1 MGRGFDRFVRD
12 RHYASLKFPTPMA
25 LSDPTPKPTPK
36 PKKSRKKLYWI
47 VGALVG
53 FVLLC
58 VAASLKGR
66 KDHAIAVT
74 TEKAVV
80 KTITQLVSATGRIQ
94 PEVEVKISGEVAG
107 EIIEL
112 PIVEGQMVKQG
123 DLLVRIKPDYY
134 KAQVEQNHAMV
145 AAARASVL
153 QAEAQAEKAE
163 LDFVQIDSLHRRG
176 LVSETD
182 FNSGRS
188 AVRVAR
194 ANVASA
200 EANLLRAESGLR
212 QAEDYLSKTTILA
225 PRDGTVSV
233 LNSKL
238 GERVVATGSFAGT
251 EIMRVADLERMEVRV
266 NVNENDVINVK
277 IGDTARVRV
286 DAFQGRELVGVVREI
301 ANTARTTGTGSAD
314 EVTNFEVRI
323 SVNEPG
329 VRLRPGMSATADI
342 VTETAADVVAV
353 PSQCVGVRTKDDN
366 RTTEEVQQQRTA
378 EAAQTQNGGA
388 ATAVND
394 AQRREQERLDREN
407 LQRIVFVRTGTK
419 AELRKVATGLMDNTH
434 TQIVSGLKEGDEV
447 ITGPYRAVTQTLKDG
462 SKITVLPAKKDP
474 KAAAGKAE
482 AKDDAA
488 QPEAKDEPKKP

>member
-1 MGRGFDRFVRD
+1 M
-12 RHYASLKFPTPMA
+12 SPTDSPLHPPA
-25 LSDPTPKPTPK
+25 TKPR
-36 PKKSRKKLYWI
+36 KSRKKLYWI
-47 VGALVG
+47 LGLSVAVVLVLAIVGAKSKG
-53 FVLLC
+53 AHPTM
-58 VAASLKGR
+58 VATDR
-66 KDHAIAVT
+66 
-74 TEKAVV
+74 AVV
-80 KTITQLVSATGRIQ
+80 KTITQLVSATGRVQ

-112 PIVEGQMVKQG
+112 PIVEGQMLKQG

-145 AAARASVL
+145 AAARAAEL

-163 LDFVQIDSLHRRG
+163 LDFVQTESLHQRG

-182 FNSGRS
+182 YNSGRS

-194 ANVASA
+194 ANVESA
-200 EANLLRAESGLR
+200 RANLLRAESGLR

-251 EIMRVADLERMEVRV
+251 EIMRVADLEKMEVRV

-277 IGDTARVRV
+277 IGDIARVRI
-286 DAFQGRELVGVVREI
+286 DAFQGREFRGVVREI
-301 ANTARTTGTGSAD
+301 ANTARTAGQGSAD

-323 SVNEPG
+323 SVREPG
-329 VRLRPGMSATADI
+329 VQLRPGMSATADI
-342 VTETAADVVAV
+342 ITQVANDVVAV
-353 PSQCVGVRTKDDN
+353 PSQSVVVRTKDDN
-366 RTTEEVQQQRTA
+366 RTTEEVQQQRAA
-378 EAAQTQNGGA
+378 EAAQTQNEGA

-407 LQRIVFVRTGTK
+407 LQRIVFVRAGAK
-419 AELRKVATGLMDNTH
+419 AELRKVTTGLMDNTH
-434 TQIVSGLKEGDEV
+434 TQIVAGLKEGEEV
-447 ITGPYRAVTQTLKDG
+447 ITGPYRAVTQILKDG
-462 SKITVLPAKKDP
+462 SAIAVQPGKKDGKPAP
-474 KAAAGKAE
+474 KKAE
-482 AKDDAA
+482 AVADAKKTEA
-488 QPEAKDEPKKP
+488 QPEPAKPADTAKKP

>member
-1 MGRGFDRFVRD
+1 M
-12 RHYASLKFPTPMA
+12 H
-25 LSDPTPKPTPK
+25 DPTHRDMAPTEPSLRPSSS

-47 VGALVG
+47 IGGTAA

-58 VAASLKGR
+58 VAAAIKGR
-66 KDHAIAVT
+66 GERAIVVT
-74 TEKAVV
+74 TEKAVI
-80 KTITQLVSATGRIQ
+80 KTITQLVSATGRVQ

-107 EIIEL
+107 EIIDL
-112 PIVEGQMVKQG
+112 PIVEGQQVKQG

-134 KAQVEQNHAMV
+134 KAQVEQSQASV
-145 AAARASVL
+145 AAAKAAVL
-153 QAEAQAEKAE
+153 QSEAQAEKAQ
-163 LDFVQIDSLHRRG
+163 LDFDQVATLRERG
-176 LVSETD
+176 LVSDTE
-182 FNSGRS
+182 FNASRS
-188 AVRVAR
+188 ALRVAL
-194 ANVASA
+194 ANVESA
-200 EANLLRAESGLR
+200 KANLLRSESGLS

-225 PRDGTVSV
+225 PRDGTISV

-277 IGDTARVRV
+277 IGDKARVRV

-301 ANTARTTGTGSAD
+301 ANTARTSGSGSAD

-342 VTETAADVVAV
+342 VTQTAADVVAV
-353 PSQCVGVRTKDDN
+353 PSQCVVVRTKDDN
-366 RTTEEVQQQRTA
+366 RTTEEVQKQRTA
-378 EAAQTQNGGA
+378 EAAQSQNEGA

-407 LQRIVFVRTGTK
+407 LQRIVFLRAGAK
-419 AELRKVATGLMDNTH
+419 AELRKVTTGLMDNTH
-434 TQIVSGLKEGDEV
+434 TQIISGLKEGDEV

-462 SKITVLPAKKDP
+462 SAITIQPAKKDV
-474 KAAAGKAE
+474 KAGEKKSE
-482 AKDDAA
+482 AK
-488 QPEAKDEPKKP
+488 PESKDEPKKP

>member
-1 MGRGFDRFVRD
+1 MPENANPLRP
-12 RHYASLKFPTPMA
+12 PTA
-25 LSDPTPKPTPK
+25 K

-47 VGALVG
+47 LGGSVAFL
-53 FVLLC
+53 LLC
-58 VAASLKGR
+58 AFAAKKGQGE
-66 KDHAIAVT
+66 HAISVT

-94 PEVEVKISGEVAG
+94 PEIEVKISGEVAG

-134 KAQVEQNHAMV
+134 KAQVEQSHASV
-145 AAARASVL
+145 AAAKAAVL

-163 LDFVQIDSLHRRG
+163 LDFAQVETLFQRG

-188 AVRVAR
+188 ALRVAR
-194 ANVASA
+194 ANVESSK
-200 EANLLRAESGLR
+200 ANLARAESGLR
-212 QAEDYLSKTTILA
+212 QADDYLAKTTILA

-251 EIMRVADLERMEVRV
+251 EIMRVADLQKMEVRV

-286 DAFQGRELVGVVREI
+286 DAFQGREFRGVVREI
-301 ANTARTTGTGSAD
+301 ANTARTAGQGSAD

-342 VTETAADVVAV
+342 VTESATDVVAV
-353 PSQCVGVRTKDDN
+353 PSQCVAVRTKDDN
-366 RTTEEVQQQRTA
+366 RTTEQVQQQRAAETA
-378 EAAQTQNGGA
+378 QSKNEGA

-407 LQRIVFVRTGTK
+407 LQRIVFVRAGTK
-419 AELRKVATGLMDNTH
+419 AELRKVTTGLMDNTH
-434 TQIVSGLKEGDEV
+434 TQIVTGLKEGDEV
-447 ITGPYRAVTQTLKDG
+447 ITGPYRAVTQVLKDG
-462 SKITVLPAKKDP
+462 SKIAIQPAKKDGKAGGKKSDEKADEKKPEP
-474 KAAAGKAE
+474 KAEETK
-482 AKDDAA
+482 
-488 QPEAKDEPKKP
+488 PEPKKP